1 MKTSWMDQ
9 DDELIRECA
18 LDDRL
23 TDSYAH
29 VLALEAECLAVMR
42 CITAAS
48 TGGSEGSDQVGQM
61 AIRLDALRAEIAE
74 LRARLDDRRRTI
86 DPKGELY

>member
-1 MKTSWMDQ
+1 MDQ
-9 DDELIRECA
+9 DDELIRERA

-29 VLALEAECLAVMR
+29 LLALETECLAVTR
-42 CITAAS
+42 CLTAAS
-48 TGGSEGSDQVGQM
+48 KGGSDGSGQVGQM

-86 DPKGELY
+86 DPKGQLY